1 MVKKDDYTQHI
12 SAQFNAELEDIR
24 SNFLTMGGMVE
35 KQVVDAIQSLLDADS
50 NLAEKVQAAD
60 KQINQMERQI
70 DEELVRI
77 LARRQPAASDLRFI
91 IAIGKSITD
100 LERIGD
106 EAAKVARY
114 ALALTEEGESPRGY
128 TESHHIGNQVR
139 VMVHDALDAFARFD
153 AELAFRVMQDD
164 NVIDSEYKTALR
176 ALMTYMMEDP
186 RSISRVLNV
195 MWVLRSLERIG
206 DHARNISEQLIF
218 LVKGSDV
225 RHTSYDE
232 VERQLNLKKK

>member
-1 MVKKDDYTQHI
+1 MVSKDEYSQHI
-12 SAQFNAELEDIR
+12 SQQFNAELEDVR
-24 SNFLTMGGMVE
+24 TDFLAMGGLVE
-35 KQVVDAIQSLLDADS
+35 KQVADAVNALLDANS
-50 NLAEKVQAAD
+50 RLAEQVQETD
-60 KQINQMERQI
+60 KQINAMERAI

-106 EAAKVARY
+106 EASKVARY
-114 ALALTEEGESPRGY
+114 AIALCEEGESPRGY
-128 TESHHIGNQVR
+128 VETRHIGSQVR

-153 AELAFRVMQDD
+153 ADLAFQVMQADGA
-164 NVIDSEYKTALR
+164 IDTEYKTAMR

-186 RSISRVLNV
+186 RAISRVLSV

-218 LVKGSDV
+218 LVKGADV
-225 RHTSYDE
+225 RHTSYE
-232 VERQLNLKKK
+232 AIQKRLQQK

>member
-24 SNFLTMGGMVE
+24 SNFLAMGGMVE
-35 KQVVDAIQSLLDADS
+35 KQVADAVTALLDGNS
-50 NLAEKVQAAD
+50 RLAEKVQEAD

-114 ALALTEEGESPRGY
+114 ALILAEEGESPRGY
-128 TESHHIGNQVR
+128 VESRHIGNQVR
-139 VMVHDALDAFARFD
+139 IMVHDALDAFARFD
-153 AELAFRVMQDD
+153 ADLAFRVMQDD
-164 NVIDSEYKTALR
+164 SAIDTEYKTALR

-225 RHTSYDE
+225 RHTSYAE
-232 VERQLNLKKK
+232 IERKLQEER

>member
-70 DEELVRI
+70 DEELVRV

-128 TESHHIGNQVR
+128 TESRHIGNQVR

>member
-128 TESHHIGNQVR
+128 TESRHIGNQVR

-232 VERQLNLKKK
+232 VERQLNLKKQ

>member
-1 MVKKDDYTQHI
+1 
-12 SAQFNAELEDIR
+12 
-24 SNFLTMGGMVE
+24 MGGMVE

-128 TESHHIGNQVR
+128 AESRHIGNQVR

-164 NVIDSEYKTALR
+164 NVIDAEYKTALR

-232 VERQLNLKKK
+232 VERQLNLKKQ

>member
-1 MVKKDDYTQHI
+1 MVSKDEYSQHI
-12 SAQFNAELEDIR
+12 SQQFNSELEEVR
-24 SNFLTMGGMVE
+24 TNFLAMGGMVE
-35 KQVVDAIQSLLDADS
+35 KQVADAIASLLDANS
-50 NLAEKVQAAD
+50 RLAEQVQDTD
-60 KQINQMERQI
+60 KQINAMERAI

-106 EAAKVARY
+106 EASKVARY
-114 ALALTEEGESPRGY
+114 AIALCEEGESPRGY
-128 TESHHIGNQVR
+128 VEARHIGNQVR
-139 VMVHDALDAFARFD
+139 AMVHDALDAFARFD
-153 AELAFRVMQDD
+153 ADLAFRVMQADGA
-164 NVIDSEYKTALR
+164 IDTEYKTAMR

-186 RSISRVLNV
+186 RAISRVLSV

-218 LVKGSDV
+218 LVKGADV
-225 RHTSYDE
+225 RHTSYDDIE
-232 VERQLNLKKK
+232 KKLQQK

>member
-12 SAQFNAELEDIR
+12 SAQFNAELEDVR
-24 SNFLTMGGMVE
+24 SNFLAMGGMVE
-35 KQVVDAIQSLLDADS
+35 KQVGDAVTALLDADS
-50 NLAEKVQAAD
+50 RLAERVQEVD
-60 KQINQMERQI
+60 KQINQMERMI

-91 IAIGKSITD
+91 VAISKSITD

-114 ALALTEEGESPRGY
+114 ALALAEEGESPRGY
-128 TESHHIGNQVR
+128 VEARHIGNQVR
-139 VMVHDALDAFARFD
+139 AMVHDALDAFARFD
-153 AELAFRVMQDD
+153 ADLAFKVMRDD
-164 NVIDSEYKTALR
+164 GAIDTEYKTALR

-225 RHTSYDE
+225 RHTSYAE
-232 VERQLNLKKK
+232 IERKLAQDR